1 MAETDHAEFVRHLQA
16 EKLQTQEART
26 RYTIQKLTYVTGL
39 LGLGSL
45 GIEAT
50 PLFDSRY
57 LLLLAP
63 WVAAAHDLYIMGED
77 YSVKRIGAFLKAQ
90 GASETER
97 TWETWVGRRRD
108 PFAPWA
114 MPLLTTLVYVGA
126 LLLSQGLG
134 QPVTTGTLYRLW
146 MVITPIP
153 TWASFAFYHVLRR
166 RLAQEWGASPSDT
179 ASGPL
184 AALQR
189 TVFDEDGQLS
199 ATAYAAVKRLF
210 TRTQRDPALLK
221 ALGSEYAR
229 VEYLLN
235 VAQDGAPVAAGTDII
250 EDFHRVVEAMPD
262 FERWFREATSSDGR
276 ATLLIAR
283 WLCHAAGFRHRT
295 VELFLD
301 HPTLLDHTI
310 VQVRGLQKAEAP
322 GLFDLPAAGHV
333 SDTESVD
340 AALSK
345 ELQEEL
351 GVSIGAVSDLTALGT
366 YAYADG
372 TNVEHRA
379 VYRGRL
385 SEADWLNLSAGD
397 DELLA
402 ITCLPVHKLQ
412 ALIAAQPERVASGLR
427 GSFGLYLAARAG

>member
-50 PLFDSRY
+50 QLLDSRY

-63 WVAAAHDLYIMGED
+63 WVATAHDFYIMGED

-97 TWETWVGRRRD
+97 TWETWIGRRRD

-134 QPVTTGTLYRLW
+134 QPVTTGPLYRLW

-153 TWASFAFYHVLRR
+153 TWASFAFYHVLRH
-166 RLAQEWGASPSDT
+166 RLAQAWGASAPAAIT
-179 ASGPL
+179 GPL
-184 AALQR
+184 AALRR
-189 TVFDEDGQLS
+189 TVSDEDGRL
-199 ATAYAAVKRLF
+199 THAAVSAAARLLA
-210 TRTQRDPALLK
+210 RTQRDPALLEVFG
-221 ALGSEYAR
+221 AEYAR
-229 VEYLLN
+229 TEYLLN
-235 VAQDGAPVAAGTDII
+235 VDRDGTPVPAANETVA
-250 EDFHRVVEAMPD
+250 DFRRLAEATPD
-262 FERWFREATSSDGR
+262 FGRWFREATLSDGR
-276 ATLLIAR
+276 ATLLVAR

-301 HPTLLDHTI
+301 HPALPDHT
-310 VQVRGLQKAEAP
+310 VLQVRGLQMAEAP

-333 SDTESVD
+333 SGTESVE
-340 AALSK
+340 AAFSK

-351 GVSIGAVSDLTALGT
+351 GVSIGAVEQLAALGT

-372 TNVEHRA
+372 TNAEHRT

-385 SEADWLNLSAGD
+385 SEADWLKLSAGD

-412 ALIAAQPERVASGLR
+412 SLIAAQPERVASGLR

>member
-39 LGLGSL
+39 LSLGSL

-50 PLFDSRY
+50 QFLDSRY

-63 WVAAAHDLYIMGED
+63 WVAAAHDLYIMAED

-90 GASETER
+90 GANETER

-134 QPVTTGTLYRLW
+134 PSVTTSAPYRLW
-146 MVITPIP
+146 LVITPIP
-153 TWASFAFYHVLRR
+153 TWASFVFYHVLRR
-166 RLAQEWGASPSDT
+166 RLAQEWGTSASNT

-189 TVFDEDGQLS
+189 TVRDEDGQLTGTS
-199 ATAYAAVKRLF
+199 YDAVKRLF
-210 TRTQRDPALLK
+210 TRTQREPTLLQ
-221 ALGSEYAR
+221 ALGPEYAR
-229 VEYLLN
+229 AEFLLN
-235 VAQDGAPVAAGTDII
+235 VDQEGVPVVAGDSII
-250 EDFHRVVEAMPD
+250 EDYARVVEVTPN
-262 FERWFREATSSDGR
+262 FERWFREGMGSDGR
-276 ATLLIAR
+276 PTLLVAR

-301 HPTLLDHTI
+301 HPTLSDHT
-310 VQVRGLQKAEAP
+310 VLQVRGLQKAEAS

-333 SDTESVD
+333 SGIGSVE
-340 AALSK
+340 AALGN

-351 GVSIGAVSDLTALGT
+351 GVHISAVRDLTALGA

-372 TNVEHRA
+372 ANVEHRT

-385 SEADWLNLSAGD
+385 SEADWLKLSAGD

-402 ITCLPVHKLQ
+402 ITCLPVYKLQ

-427 GSFGLYLAARAG
+427 GSFGLYLAARNG